1 MGLDIAEVEN
11 VQLNTDNEPPVRQS
25 RRIAQ
30 IKIREEADRRKAE
43 EVALHKMKEG
53 TYFDIYGFML

>member
-1 MGLDIAEVEN
+1 MGLDIAEVEIFQSN
-11 VQLNTDNEPPVRQS
+11 IDNEPPVRQS

-43 EVALHKMKEG
+43 EVALLKMKQG
-53 TYFDIYGFML
+53 TYFDIYLIF